1 MEVIYNI
8 IEFILPF
15 SFMEYD
21 FMKNA
26 LLAIFVISPLFG
38 LVGSMIVNNKMSF
51 FSDALGHS
59 ALTGIALGAILGIS
73 NYSLSM
79 VIFAVIFAI
88 LLNYIK
94 NKKTASTDTI
104 ISVFSSVSIALGLVL
119 LSKYGG
125 INKYSQYLV
134 GDILSVT
141 LSEILMLLIMLIVT
155 VLIWCKLSNKLIT
168 ISTDMS
174 LARAKG
180 IKVQVIEHIFGVL
193 IAVLVMLTIKWV
205 GILIINSLLILP
217 AASSRNISRNIRQ
230 YTLWT
235 IIFATFAGISGL
247 IISFYALTATGPTIV
262 LISSLIFFI
271 TYLLRKKS
279 ED

>member
-1 MEVIYNI
+1 MELIYNI

-15 SFMEYD
+15 EFMEYD

-26 LLAIFVISPLFG
+26 LLAIFIISPLFG

-59 ALTGIALGAILGIS
+59 ALTGIAIGAILGIS

-141 LSEILMLLIMLIVT
+141 PSEILMLFIMLIIT
-155 VLIWCKLSNKLIT
+155 VLIWCKLSNKLIA
-168 ISTDMS
+168 ISTDVS

-180 IKVQVIEHIFGVL
+180 IKVQVIENIFGIL

-205 GILIINSLLILP
+205 GILLINALLILP
-217 AASSRNISRNIRQ
+217 AAAARNISSNMRE
-230 YTLWT
+230 YTIYSILFSLVAGFT
-235 IIFATFAGISGL
+235 GLILSYIFAV
-247 IISFYALTATGPTIV
+247 ATGPTIV
-262 LISSLIFFI
+262 VISGIMYAITFIF
-271 TYLLRKKS
+271 RKR
-279 ED
+279 

>member
-1 MEVIYNI
+1 MELIYNI

-26 LLAIFVISPLFG
+26 LLAIFIITPLFG

-59 ALTGIALGAILGIS
+59 ALTGIAIGAILGIS

-79 VIFAVIFAI
+79 VIFAVVFAI

-141 LSEILMLLIMLIVT
+141 TSEILMLLIMLIIT

-168 ISTDMS
+168 ISTDVS

-180 IKVQVIEHIFGVL
+180 IKVQVIENIFGIL

-205 GILIINSLLILP
+205 GILLINALLILP
-217 AASSRNISRNIRQ
+217 AAAARNISGNMRE
-230 YTLWT
+230 YTIYSILFSLVAGFT
-235 IIFATFAGISGL
+235 GLILSYIFAV
-247 IISFYALTATGPTIV
+247 ATGPTIV
-262 LISSLIFFI
+262 VISGIMYAVTFIF
-271 TYLLRKKS
+271 RKK
-279 ED
+279 

>member
-1 MEVIYNI
+1 MEMIYNI

-26 LLAIFVISPLFG
+26 LLAIFIISPLFG

-59 ALTGIALGAILGIS
+59 ALTGIAIGAILGIS

-141 LSEILMLLIMLIVT
+141 LSEIFMLLIMLIVT

-168 ISTDMS
+168 ISTDTS

-180 IKVQVIEHIFGVL
+180 IKVQVIENIFGIL

-205 GILIINSLLILP
+205 GILLINALLILP
-217 AASSRNISRNIRQ
+217 AAAARNISGNMRE
-230 YTLWT
+230 YTVYSILFSL
-235 IIFATFAGISGL
+235 IAGFTGL
-247 IISFYALTATGPTIV
+247 ILSYVFAVATGPTIV
-262 LISSLIFFI
+262 VISGIMYAVTFVF
-271 TYLLRKKS
+271 RKR
-279 ED
+279 

>member
-79 VIFAVIFAI
+79 VIFAVIFSI

-141 LSEILMLLIMLIVT
+141 ISEILMLLIMLIIT

-168 ISTDMS
+168 ISTDVS

-180 IKVQVIEHIFGVL
+180 IKVQVIENIFGVL

-205 GILIINSLLILP
+205 GILLINALLILP
-217 AASSRNISRNIRQ
+217 AAAARNISGNMRE
-230 YTLWT
+230 YTIYS
-235 IIFATFAGISGL
+235 IIFSLVAGFTGL
-247 IISFYALTATGPTIV
+247 ILSYIFAVATGPTIV
-262 LISSLIFFI
+262 VISGIMYAITFIF
-271 TYLLRKKS
+271 RKR
-279 ED
+279 

>member
-26 LLAIFVISPLFG
+26 LLAIFIISPLFG

-141 LSEILMLLIMLIVT
+141 LSEILMLLIMLIIT

-168 ISTDMS
+168 ISTDVS

-180 IKVQVIEHIFGVL
+180 IKVQVVENIFGVL

-205 GILIINSLLILP
+205 GILLINALLILP
-217 AASSRNISRNIRQ
+217 AAAARNISGNMRE
-230 YTLWT
+230 YTIYS
-235 IIFATFAGISGL
+235 IIFSLVAGFTGL
-247 IISFYALTATGPTIV
+247 ILSYIFAVATGPTIV
-262 LISSLIFFI
+262 VISGIMYAITFIF
-271 TYLLRKKS
+271 RKR
-279 ED
+279 

>member
-1 MEVIYNI
+1 MELIYNI

-26 LLAIFVISPLFG
+26 LLAIFIISPLFG

-141 LSEILMLLIMLIVT
+141 LSEILMLLIMLIIT

-168 ISTDMS
+168 ISTDAS

-180 IKVQVIEHIFGVL
+180 IKVQVIENIFGVL

-205 GILIINSLLILP
+205 GILLINALLILP
-217 AASSRNISRNIRQ
+217 AAAARNISSNMRE
-230 YTLWT
+230 YTIYS
-235 IIFATFAGISGL
+235 IIFSLVAGFTGL
-247 IISFYALTATGPTIV
+247 ILSYIFAVATGPTIV
-262 LISSLIFFI
+262 VISGIMYAITFIF
-271 TYLLRKKS
+271 RKR
-279 ED
+279 

>member
-1 MEVIYNI
+1 MELIYNI

-26 LLAIFVISPLFG
+26 LLAIFIISPLFG

-59 ALTGIALGAILGIS
+59 ALTGIAIGAILGIS

-141 LSEILMLLIMLIVT
+141 ASEILMLLIMLIIT

-168 ISTDMS
+168 ISTDVS

-180 IKVQVIEHIFGVL
+180 IKVQVIENVFGVL

-205 GILIINSLLILP
+205 GILLINALLILP
-217 AASSRNISRNIRQ
+217 AAAARNISGNMRE
-230 YTLWT
+230 YTIYSILFSLVAGFT
-235 IIFATFAGISGL
+235 GLILSYIFAV
-247 IISFYALTATGPTIV
+247 ATGPTIV
-262 LISSLIFFI
+262 VISGIMYAVTFVF
-271 TYLLRKKS
+271 RKK
-279 ED
+279 

>member
-1 MEVIYNI
+1 MELIYNI

-26 LLAIFVISPLFG
+26 LLAIFIISPLFG

-88 LLNYIK
+88 LLNYIN

-141 LSEILMLLIMLIVT
+141 ISEILMLLIMLIIT

-168 ISTDMS
+168 ISTDVS

-180 IKVQVIEHIFGVL
+180 IKVQVIENIFGVL

-205 GILIINSLLILP
+205 GILLINALLILP
-217 AASSRNISRNIRQ
+217 AAAARNISGNMRE
-230 YTLWT
+230 YTIYS
-235 IIFATFAGISGL
+235 IIFSLVAGFTGL
-247 IISFYALTATGPTIV
+247 ILSYIFAVATGPTIV
-262 LISSLIFFI
+262 VISGIMYAITVIF
-271 TYLLRKKS
+271 RKR
-279 ED
+279 

>member
-1 MEVIYNI
+1 MELIYNI

-26 LLAIFVISPLFG
+26 LLAIFIISPLFG

-59 ALTGIALGAILGIS
+59 ALTGIAIGAILGIS

-79 VIFAVIFAI
+79 VIFAVLFAI

-141 LSEILMLLIMLIVT
+141 ASEILMLLIMLIIT

-168 ISTDMS
+168 ISTDVS

-180 IKVQVIEHIFGVL
+180 IKVQVIENVFGVL

-205 GILIINSLLILP
+205 GILLINALLILP
-217 AASSRNISRNIRQ
+217 AAAARNISGNMRE
-230 YTLWT
+230 YTIYSILFSLVAGFT
-235 IIFATFAGISGL
+235 GLILSYIFAV
-247 IISFYALTATGPTIV
+247 ATGPTIV
-262 LISSLIFFI
+262 VISGIMYAVTFVF
-271 TYLLRKKS
+271 RKK
-279 ED
+279 

>member
-1 MEVIYNI
+1 MELIYNI

-15 SFMEYD
+15 EFMEYD

-26 LLAIFVISPLFG
+26 LLAIFIISPLFG

-59 ALTGIALGAILGIS
+59 ALTGIAIGAILGIS

-79 VIFAVIFAI
+79 VIFAVAFAI

-155 VLIWCKLSNKLIT
+155 VLIWCKLSNKLIA
-168 ISTDMS
+168 ISTDIS
-174 LARAKG
+174 LAKSKG
-180 IKVQVIEHIFGVL
+180 IKVQTVENIFGVL

-205 GILIINSLLILP
+205 GILLINALLILP
-217 AASSRNISRNIRQ
+217 AAAARNISGNMRE
-230 YTLWT
+230 YTIYSIL
-235 IIFATFAGISGL
+235 FSFVAGFTGL
-247 IISFYALTATGPTIV
+247 ILSYVFAVATGPTIV
-262 LISSLIFFI
+262 VISGIMYAITFIF
-271 TYLLRKKS
+271 RKR
-279 ED
+279 

>member
-1 MEVIYNI
+1 MEMIYNI

-141 LSEILMLLIMLIVT
+141 LSEILMLLIMLIIT

-168 ISTDMS
+168 ISTDVS

-180 IKVQVIEHIFGVL
+180 IKVQVIENIFGVL

-205 GILIINSLLILP
+205 GILLINALLILP
-217 AASSRNISRNIRQ
+217 AAAARNISSNMRE
-230 YTLWT
+230 YTIYS
-235 IIFATFAGISGL
+235 IIFSLVAGFTGL
-247 IISFYALTATGPTIV
+247 ILSYVFAVATGPTIV
-262 LISSLIFFI
+262 VISGIMYAITFIF
-271 TYLLRKKS
+271 RKR
-279 ED
+279 